1 MHAAAAGK
9 DHVCFCITDSLLLL
23 LWPHHQ
29 QHSRPVIGDVFS
41 SVFVYA
47 DYSITRMKNIM
58 RGKFANKQSNG
69 KPNTL
74 IVLRI
79 TTVESMKIY
88 SAYISLADKLT
99 TALKQRL
106 VIVSLFIKKQYFTLA
121 LK

>member
-1 MHAAAAGK
+1 
-9 DHVCFCITDSLLLL
+9 
-23 LWPHHQ
+23 
-29 QHSRPVIGDVFS
+29 
-41 SVFVYA
+41 
-47 DYSITRMKNIM
+47 MKNIM